1 MNFHLLCN
9 FSRRQVRWGMV
20 LSVLS
25 TFVAFG
31 TVPVLGQ
38 GWVGGSR
45 PATKDFVSP
54 WETGL
59 NKANLGT
66 IASIGIP
73 QGYRLMN
80 DSDARA
86 FLERL
91 GNPVPK
97 GLIGILAPQSGQW
110 WAVLAFTSTGY
121 LKDAD
126 KQALDPVEILQAI
139 RKRVETESL
148 SPTQQGRPP
157 SASVEWK
164 ELPSYYASTH
174 SLAWA
179 IQAETQHSRTI
190 NNTVLTFGRTGVL
203 ELTAVQA
210 YQPGADLPP
219 VIQLAR
225 NISFKEGK
233 RYEDY
238 QIGDK
243 VANISILGLIVD
255 DEHPEFWNTRLGPRY
270 FAWVFYSLI
279 ACLTACGVVLYT
291 KRRRPSVTSRIASRP
306 HQPAAA
312 TQTAG
317 FANVGTQAGLPQ
329 DSGPLSLADASL
341 TAKSGGQ
348 KVGTNGKNGSNG
360 SKRGKPDKRGRKLVF
375 NYAKFY
381 TDFVMNTE
389 PAIKPAPSFKLNG
402 NGHANGN
409 GSGGLLYNGHNGD
422 GGTAPSHTGLPTVKL
437 AELIADQKSLIEGQ
451 KHLIQEQTR
460 FIEEK
465 KKFFSDQNQL
475 LERQTAMFENQY
487 SLKLD

>member
-9 FSRRQVRWGMV
+9 FSRRQIWWGM
-20 LSVLS
+20 LFPALLI
-25 TFVAFG
+25 FVAFG
-31 TVPVLGQ
+31 TLPVFGQ

-45 PATKDFVSP
+45 PETKDFVSP

-59 NKANLGT
+59 NKANLGS

-80 DSDARA
+80 ESDSRA
-86 FLERL
+86 FLERA

-190 NNTVLTFGRTGVL
+190 NDTVLTFGRIGVL

-210 YQPGADLPP
+210 YRPGADLPP
-219 VIQLAR
+219 ILQLAR
-225 NISFKEGK
+225 NIVFKEGK

-238 QIGDK
+238 QSGDK
-243 VANISILGLIVD
+243 MANISLLGLIVD

-279 ACLTACGVVLYT
+279 ACLTGCGVVLYT
-291 KRRRPSVTSRIASRP
+291 KRRRPIAPSRIPSATHRP
-306 HQPAAA
+306 SAA

-317 FANVGTQAGLPQ
+317 FATKVGTQAGLTQ
-329 DSGPLSLADASL
+329 NSGPLNLADASG
-341 TAKSGGQ
+341 TAKSGQ
-348 KVGTNGKNGSNG
+348 KVGTNGSNG
-360 SKRGKPDKRGRKLVF
+360 SKRAKPDKRGRRLVF

-409 GSGGLLYNGHNGD
+409 GSGGLISNGHNGAD
-422 GGTAPSHTGLPTVKL
+422 DTTPSHTGLPTVKL
-437 AELIADQKSLIEGQ
+437 AELIADQKALIEGQ

-465 KKFFSDQNQL
+465 KKFFGDQNQL